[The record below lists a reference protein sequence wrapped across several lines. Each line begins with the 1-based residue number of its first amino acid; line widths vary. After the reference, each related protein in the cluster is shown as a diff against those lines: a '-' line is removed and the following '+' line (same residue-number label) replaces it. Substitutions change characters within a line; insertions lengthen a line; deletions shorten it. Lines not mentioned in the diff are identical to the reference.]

1 MKIFRYLTALVMALV
16 TFTACEQDQTDMIS
30 KDVVAPVMDEHAS
43 ILMTKPTADETV
55 SFTWKAA
62 RNLAGTVTYHLY
74 AAIDNES
81 MQLGSTEATF
91 YTLPKAALRQALL
104 DGFNKDGNENFDINV
119 YVIADNGVQS
129 VESGSVTVTCY
140 VWGDFMAPIVEIDE
154 SIPAEGLVLSDEVVD
169 AQPLLSW
176 SEAKFEAGQEVTYKI
191 EIVLPDGS
199 RVTVAEK
206 VAGTS
211 YTTTYAALNTLLLS
225 AGYAKDTQ
233 HEITFVVTA
242 FAAETPDYYAE
253 SLESEPVK
261 INITTYTPAYPEF
274 LYMVGGFN
282 GLNWKD
288 TAEQSPRLTGDP
300 NTGIYHGIVTVY
312 NGDAK
317 FFYVNPRTEAE
328 VWVGGALENSVWKL
342 DSTAA
347 AENMK
352 FSNGTYILYVDL
364 GNNTMYYRSVTKLG
378 LIGSATFNGTAGDW
392 SADVEF
398 TFNEETLAWELK
410 GLAVNNTEGAF
421 KARVN
426 GAWGDPN
433 SEEMG
438 YNFGLADTANPDLTA
453 LVHNGKDIPATV
465 IGQGTFDV
473 VMNFSGAANYAMT
486 WTLTGEAEEI
496 VPDDKVYGLCG
507 THNSWGGSA
516 DPKFVATSNAGEYVL
531 KGFEAAAG
539 NQFKIRANDEWTN
552 NWGVPSETEPVEV
565 TIGQEY
571 TLEQNGKNM
580 TLAEGCYDMYFY
592 PETGAFKV
600 VEGVPVTYNLVGSM
614 NGWNVA
620 ATDYDMTNH
629 TNGGYK
635 VFKGVSFAA
644 NDEFKIAQNHD
655 WAVSFGLPADT
666 SLVLGEAITLTSDN
680 GANIVVAE
688 AGDYDVYFHPDT
700 KVMFVVVAGADDP
713 TVAPEPEQPAE
724 DIYSIAGT
732 CNEWGETDMVK
743 AKNGFYVAAGV
754 EFAAAGE
761 FKFKK
766 NHSWDDTMC
775 WGVAEG
781 TTVTLGEP
789 IALIQP
795 GGNIFVPAGTYD
807 LYLNP
812 ATGVAYVVTAGSE
825 DPTGPAGNVSIYGLV
840 GDLNGWNAPDV
851 KFTDTGNGEHVLLG
865 QTLTAGQGFKIR
877 ANEEWND
884 AENYGISPAG
894 NVAIDTEITMT
905 LGSGSQNMSV
915 ETTGTYDLYFYPAD
929 LKLYVMTPGK
939 TPADAGEPVVP
950 PTPEK
955 DVFSIAGTCNG
966 WADTDMEEAGNG
978 VYKLAGVTFAQGDEI
993 AFKFKKNHS
1002 WDDANCWGVAEGTT
1016 VTLGEPIALIQPGGN
1031 IFVQAGTYDIYFIP
1045 ASSTAYVVTAGAND
1059 PTQGGGS
1066 ADKESIYGLVG
1077 DLNGWA
1083 APDVKFTDK
1092 GAGEHVLLGQ
1102 TLTAGQGFKIRA
1114 NEEWNDAENY
1124 GISPAG
1130 NVAID
1135 TEITMTLGSG
1145 SQNMSVETTGTY
1157 DLYFYPAD
1165 LKLYVMTPGKT
1176 PADASGPVAPP
1187 TPDPTGQ
1194 NIEVGLV
1201 GSMTGWS
1208 SDVLFAKQADGS
1220 FVIEKVSLTAEDQF
1234 KVRKAGVWDDTF
1246 NWGPEKAGVV
1256 ALNTEIDLVCGGG
1269 AQNMMVEAAGDYKIS
1284 FYPATDAAGVLP
1296 NQPAKIKLEK
1306 LATEQPATP
1315 AVLEWGNDL
1324 FETLTNRYG
1333 SGVNVEEDI
1342 DFGNGLTF
1350 TAGGGK
1356 GKFGSNDGAYRFQL
1370 GGTGNGSK
1378 CVLNLPVTGPGT
1390 LTIDI
1395 QSSGSVTDPRTVAV
1409 DVDGSRVN
1417 GDGANAIQEE
1427 RQVYTIECSAAKAG
1441 SIVQMYSTKS
1451 GINIFNIKWTPAQ

>member
-81 MQLGSTEATF
+81 LQLGSTEATF

-507 THNSWGGSA
+507 THNSWDGSA

-620 ATDYDMTNH
+620 ATDYDLTNH

-766 NHSWDDTMC
+766 NHSWADADC

-795 GGNIFVPAGTYD
+795 GGNILVPAGTYD

-894 NVAIDTEITMT
+894 NVAIDAEIKMT

-1002 WDDANCWGVAEGTT
+1002 WADADCWGVAEGTT

-1059 PTQGGGS
+1059 PTQGTTPTTAYSLVGTMNGWNV
-1066 ADKESIYGLVG
+1066 ADTTYDMIVSGSIYTIQNVTFDVEGAFKVVEEHSWDNADYGLADGVTMELGKAVQLAAESQTNIPVAAGIYDMSFDAEAKTITVTKVG
-1077 DLNGWA
+1077 DVDTSNTVYTLAGTHNGWNGSDA
-1083 APDVKFTDK
+1083 AYQFVAEGDELALK
-1092 GAGEHVLLGQ
+1092 GVVFSTAGE
-1102 TLTAGQGFKIRA
+1102 
-1114 NEEWNDAENY
+1114 
-1124 GISPAG
+1124 
-1130 NVAID
+1130 
-1135 TEITMTLGSG
+1135 
-1145 SQNMSVETTGTY
+1145 
-1157 DLYFYPAD
+1157 
-1165 LKLYVMTPGKT
+1165 
-1176 PADASGPVAPP
+1176 
-1187 TPDPTGQ
+1187 
-1194 NIEVGLV
+1194 
-1201 GSMTGWS
+1201 
-1208 SDVLFAKQADGS
+1208 
-1220 FVIEKVSLTAEDQF
+1220 F
-1234 KVRKAGVWDDTF
+1234 KVVANGASWYGGTLS
-1246 NWGPEKAGVV
+1246 NGVV
-1256 ALNTEIDLVCGGG
+1256 ALSTSGNNVAIEAGTYDMYLNVKTMELRVSA
-1269 AQNMMVEAAGDYKIS
+1269 AQTVE
-1284 FYPATDAAGVLP
+1284 P
-1296 NQPAKIKLEK
+1296 
-1306 LATEQPATP
+1306 EQPATP

-1324 FETLTNRYG
+1324 FEKLTNQYG

-1451 GINIFNIKWTPAQ
+1451 SINIFNIKWTPAQ

>member
-620 ATDYDMTNH
+620 ATDYDLTNH

-724 DIYSIAGT
+724 DVYSIAGT

-766 NHSWDDTMC
+766 NHSWDDANC

-795 GGNIFVPAGTYD
+795 GGNIVVPAGTYD

-894 NVAIDTEITMT
+894 NVAIDAEIKMT

-1002 WDDANCWGVAEGTT
+1002 WDDTMCWGVAEGTT

-1059 PTQGGGS
+1059 PTQGTTPTTAYSLVGTMNGWNV
-1066 ADKESIYGLVG
+1066 ADTTYDMIVSGSIYTIQNVTFDVEGAFKVVEEHSWDNADYGLADGVTMELGKAVQLAAESQTNIPVAAGIYDMSFDAEAKTITVTKVG
-1077 DLNGWA
+1077 DVDTSNTVYTLAGTHNGWNGSDA
-1083 APDVKFTDK
+1083 AYQFVAEGDELALK
-1092 GAGEHVLLGQ
+1092 GVVFSTAGE
-1102 TLTAGQGFKIRA
+1102 
-1114 NEEWNDAENY
+1114 
-1124 GISPAG
+1124 
-1130 NVAID
+1130 
-1135 TEITMTLGSG
+1135 
-1145 SQNMSVETTGTY
+1145 
-1157 DLYFYPAD
+1157 
-1165 LKLYVMTPGKT
+1165 
-1176 PADASGPVAPP
+1176 
-1187 TPDPTGQ
+1187 
-1194 NIEVGLV
+1194 
-1201 GSMTGWS
+1201 
-1208 SDVLFAKQADGS
+1208 
-1220 FVIEKVSLTAEDQF
+1220 F
-1234 KVRKAGVWDDTF
+1234 KVVANGASWYGGTLS
-1246 NWGPEKAGVV
+1246 NGVV
-1256 ALNTEIDLVCGGG
+1256 ALSTSGNNVAIEAGTYDMYLNVKTMELRVSA
-1269 AQNMMVEAAGDYKIS
+1269 AQTVE
-1284 FYPATDAAGVLP
+1284 P
-1296 NQPAKIKLEK
+1296 
-1306 LATEQPATP
+1306 EQPATP

-1324 FETLTNRYG
+1324 FETLTNQYG

-1395 QSSGSVTDPRTVAV
+1395 QSSGSVTDPRTIAV

>member
-81 MQLGSTEATF
+81 LQLGSTEATF

-176 SEAKFEAGQEVTYKI
+176 SEAKFEAGQDVTYKI

-225 AGYAKDTQ
+225 AGYAKDMQ

-347 AENMK
+347 AENMT

-438 YNFGLADTANPDLTA
+438 YNFGLANTANPDLTA
-453 LVHNGKDIPATV
+453 LVHNGSDIPATV
-465 IGQGTFDV
+465 VGQGTFDV

-507 THNSWGGSA
+507 DHNGWGTP
-516 DPKFVATSNAGEYVL
+516 DPKFVAAAEEGWFVL
-531 KGFEAAAG
+531 KGFEATAG
-539 NQFKIRANDEWTN
+539 GQFKVRVNDAWTEG
-552 NWGVPSETEPVEV
+552 WGVSAEVKIGET
-565 TIGQEY
+565 Y
-571 TLEQNGKNM
+571 TLSPGGMDNNLVWAESGVYDVYWNPT
-580 TLAEGCYDMYFY
+580 TLELYVTA
-592 PETGAFKV
+592 
-600 VEGVPVTYNLVGSM
+600 GVPVTYNLVGSM

-620 ATDYDMTNH
+620 ATDYDLTNH

-724 DIYSIAGT
+724 DVYSIAGT

-766 NHSWDDTMC
+766 NHSWADADC

-795 GGNIFVPAGTYD
+795 GGNIVVPAGTYD

-812 ATGVAYVVTAGSE
+812 ATDVAYVVTAGSE

-894 NVAIDTEITMT
+894 NVAIDAEIKMT

-1002 WDDANCWGVAEGTT
+1002 WADANCWGVAEGTT

-1059 PTQGGGS
+1059 PTQGTTPTTAYSLVGTMNGWNV
-1066 ADKESIYGLVG
+1066 ADTTYDMIVSGSIYTIQNVKFDVEGAFKVVEEHSWDNADYGLADGVTMELGKAVQLAAESQTNIPVAAGIYDMSFDAEAKTITVTKVG
-1077 DLNGWA
+1077 DVDTSNTVYTLAGTHNGWNGSDA
-1083 APDVKFTDK
+1083 AYQFVAEGDELALK
-1092 GAGEHVLLGQ
+1092 GVVFSTAGE
-1102 TLTAGQGFKIRA
+1102 
-1114 NEEWNDAENY
+1114 
-1124 GISPAG
+1124 
-1130 NVAID
+1130 
-1135 TEITMTLGSG
+1135 
-1145 SQNMSVETTGTY
+1145 
-1157 DLYFYPAD
+1157 
-1165 LKLYVMTPGKT
+1165 
-1176 PADASGPVAPP
+1176 
-1187 TPDPTGQ
+1187 
-1194 NIEVGLV
+1194 
-1201 GSMTGWS
+1201 
-1208 SDVLFAKQADGS
+1208 
-1220 FVIEKVSLTAEDQF
+1220 F
-1234 KVRKAGVWDDTF
+1234 KVVANGASWYGGTLS
-1246 NWGPEKAGVV
+1246 NGVV
-1256 ALNTEIDLVCGGG
+1256 ALSTSGNNVAIEAGTYDMYLNVKTMELRVSA
-1269 AQNMMVEAAGDYKIS
+1269 AQTVE
-1284 FYPATDAAGVLP
+1284 P
-1296 NQPAKIKLEK
+1296 
-1306 LATEQPATP
+1306 EQPATP

-1324 FETLTNRYG
+1324 FETLTNQYG

>member
-81 MQLGSTEATF
+81 LQLGSTEATF

-176 SEAKFEAGQEVTYKI
+176 SEAKFEAGQDVTYKI

-225 AGYAKDTQ
+225 AGYAKDMQ

-620 ATDYDMTNH
+620 ATDYDLTNH

-688 AGDYDVYFHPDT
+688 AGDYD
-700 KVMFVVVAGADDP
+700 
-713 TVAPEPEQPAE
+713 
-724 DIYSIAGT
+724 
-732 CNEWGETDMVK
+732 
-743 AKNGFYVAAGV
+743 
-754 EFAAAGE
+754 
-761 FKFKK
+761 
-766 NHSWDDTMC
+766 
-775 WGVAEG
+775 
-781 TTVTLGEP
+781 
-789 IALIQP
+789 
-795 GGNIFVPAGTYD
+795 
-807 LYLNP
+807 
-812 ATGVAYVVTAGSE
+812 
-825 DPTGPAGNVSIYGLV
+825 
-840 GDLNGWNAPDV
+840 
-851 KFTDTGNGEHVLLG
+851 
-865 QTLTAGQGFKIR
+865 
-877 ANEEWND
+877 
-884 AENYGISPAG
+884 
-894 NVAIDTEITMT
+894 
-905 LGSGSQNMSV
+905 
-915 ETTGTYDLYFYPAD
+915 
-929 LKLYVMTPGK
+929 
-939 TPADAGEPVVP
+939 
-950 PTPEK
+950 
-955 DVFSIAGTCNG
+955 
-966 WADTDMEEAGNG
+966 
-978 VYKLAGVTFAQGDEI
+978 
-993 AFKFKKNHS
+993 
-1002 WDDANCWGVAEGTT
+1002 
-1016 VTLGEPIALIQPGGN
+1016 
-1031 IFVQAGTYDIYFIP
+1031 
-1045 ASSTAYVVTAGAND
+1045 
-1059 PTQGGGS
+1059 
-1066 ADKESIYGLVG
+1066 
-1077 DLNGWA
+1077 
-1083 APDVKFTDK
+1083 
-1092 GAGEHVLLGQ
+1092 
-1102 TLTAGQGFKIRA
+1102 
-1114 NEEWNDAENY
+1114 
-1124 GISPAG
+1124 
-1130 NVAID
+1130 
-1135 TEITMTLGSG
+1135 
-1145 SQNMSVETTGTY
+1145 
-1157 DLYFYPAD
+1157 
-1165 LKLYVMTPGKT
+1165 
-1176 PADASGPVAPP
+1176 
-1187 TPDPTGQ
+1187 
-1194 NIEVGLV
+1194 
-1201 GSMTGWS
+1201 
-1208 SDVLFAKQADGS
+1208 
-1220 FVIEKVSLTAEDQF
+1220 
-1234 KVRKAGVWDDTF
+1234 
-1246 NWGPEKAGVV
+1246 
-1256 ALNTEIDLVCGGG
+1256 
-1269 AQNMMVEAAGDYKIS
+1269 
-1284 FYPATDAAGVLP
+1284 
-1296 NQPAKIKLEK
+1296 
-1306 LATEQPATP
+1306 
-1315 AVLEWGNDL
+1315 
-1324 FETLTNRYG
+1324 
-1333 SGVNVEEDI
+1333 
-1342 DFGNGLTF
+1342 
-1350 TAGGGK
+1350 
-1356 GKFGSNDGAYRFQL
+1356 
-1370 GGTGNGSK
+1370 
-1378 CVLNLPVTGPGT
+1378 
-1390 LTIDI
+1390 
-1395 QSSGSVTDPRTVAV
+1395 
-1409 DVDGSRVN
+1409 
-1417 GDGANAIQEE
+1417 
-1427 RQVYTIECSAAKAG
+1427 
-1441 SIVQMYSTKS
+1441 
-1451 GINIFNIKWTPAQ
+1451 

>member
-81 MQLGSTEATF
+81 LQLGSTEATF

-507 THNSWGGSA
+507 THNSWDGSA

-620 ATDYDMTNH
+620 ATDYDLTNH

-766 NHSWDDTMC
+766 NHSWADADC

-795 GGNIFVPAGTYD
+795 GGNILVPAGTYD

-894 NVAIDTEITMT
+894 NVAIDAEIKMT

-1002 WDDANCWGVAEGTT
+1002 WADADCWGVAEGTT

-1059 PTQGGGS
+1059 PTQGTTPTTAYSLVGTMNGWNV
-1066 ADKESIYGLVG
+1066 ADTTYDMIVSGSIYTIQNVTFDVEGAFKVVEEHSWDNADYGLADGVTMELGKAVQLAAESQTNIPVAAGIYDMSFDAEAKTITVTKVG
-1077 DLNGWA
+1077 DVDTSNTVYTLAGTHNGWNGSDA
-1083 APDVKFTDK
+1083 AYQFVAEGDELALK
-1092 GAGEHVLLGQ
+1092 GVVFSTAGE
-1102 TLTAGQGFKIRA
+1102 
-1114 NEEWNDAENY
+1114 
-1124 GISPAG
+1124 
-1130 NVAID
+1130 
-1135 TEITMTLGSG
+1135 
-1145 SQNMSVETTGTY
+1145 
-1157 DLYFYPAD
+1157 
-1165 LKLYVMTPGKT
+1165 
-1176 PADASGPVAPP
+1176 
-1187 TPDPTGQ
+1187 
-1194 NIEVGLV
+1194 
-1201 GSMTGWS
+1201 
-1208 SDVLFAKQADGS
+1208 
-1220 FVIEKVSLTAEDQF
+1220 F
-1234 KVRKAGVWDDTF
+1234 KVVANGASWYGGTLS
-1246 NWGPEKAGVV
+1246 NGVV
-1256 ALNTEIDLVCGGG
+1256 ALSTSGNNVAIEAGTYDMYLNVKTMELRVSA
-1269 AQNMMVEAAGDYKIS
+1269 AQTVE
-1284 FYPATDAAGVLP
+1284 P
-1296 NQPAKIKLEK
+1296 
-1306 LATEQPATP
+1306 EQPATP

-1324 FETLTNRYG
+1324 FEKLTNQYG

>member
-62 RNLAGTVTYHLY
+62 RNLTGTVTYHLY

-81 MQLGSTEATF
+81 LQLGSTEATF

-176 SEAKFEAGQEVTYKI
+176 SEAKFEAGQDVTYKI

-274 LYMVGGFN
+274 LYLVGGFN

-438 YNFGLADTANPDLTA
+438 YNFGLANTANPDLTA
-453 LVHNGKDIPATV
+453 LVHNGSDIPATV
-465 IGQGTFDV
+465 VGQGTFDV

-620 ATDYDMTNH
+620 ATDYDLTNH

-724 DIYSIAGT
+724 DVYSIAGT

-766 NHSWDDTMC
+766 NHSWADADC

-795 GGNIFVPAGTYD
+795 GSNIVVPAGTYD

-894 NVAIDTEITMT
+894 NVAIDAEIKMT

-966 WADTDMEEAGNG
+966 WTDTDMEEAGNG

-1059 PTQGGGS
+1059 PTQGTTPTTAYSLVGTMNGWNV
-1066 ADKESIYGLVG
+1066 ADTTYDMIVSGSIYTIQNVTFDVEGAFKVVEEHSWDNADYGLADGVTMELGKAVQLAAESQTNIPVAAGIYDMSFDAEAKTITVTKVG
-1077 DLNGWA
+1077 DVDTSNTVYTLAGTHNGWNGSDA
-1083 APDVKFTDK
+1083 AYQFVPEGDELALK
-1092 GAGEHVLLGQ
+1092 GVVFSTAGE
-1102 TLTAGQGFKIRA
+1102 
-1114 NEEWNDAENY
+1114 
-1124 GISPAG
+1124 
-1130 NVAID
+1130 
-1135 TEITMTLGSG
+1135 
-1145 SQNMSVETTGTY
+1145 
-1157 DLYFYPAD
+1157 
-1165 LKLYVMTPGKT
+1165 
-1176 PADASGPVAPP
+1176 
-1187 TPDPTGQ
+1187 
-1194 NIEVGLV
+1194 
-1201 GSMTGWS
+1201 
-1208 SDVLFAKQADGS
+1208 
-1220 FVIEKVSLTAEDQF
+1220 F
-1234 KVRKAGVWDDTF
+1234 KVVANGASWYGGTLS
-1246 NWGPEKAGVV
+1246 NGVV
-1256 ALNTEIDLVCGGG
+1256 ALSTSGNNVAIEAGTYDMYLNVKTMELRVSA
-1269 AQNMMVEAAGDYKIS
+1269 AQTVE
-1284 FYPATDAAGVLP
+1284 P
-1296 NQPAKIKLEK
+1296 
-1306 LATEQPATP
+1306 EQPATP

-1324 FETLTNRYG
+1324 FETLTNQYG

-1395 QSSGSVTDPRTVAV
+1395 QSSGAVTDPRTVAV

>member
-74 AAIDNES
+74 AAMDNES
-81 MQLGSTEATF
+81 LQLGSTEATF

-140 VWGDFMAPIVEIDE
+140 VWGDFMAPIVEVDE
-154 SIPAEGLVLSDEVVD
+154 SIPAEGLVLSDEVTD

-176 SEAKFEAGQEVTYKI
+176 SEAKFEAGQDVTYKI
-191 EIVLPDGS
+191 EIVRADGS

-225 AGYAKDTQ
+225 AGYAKDMK

-242 FAAETPDYYAE
+242 MAAETPDYYAE

-261 INITTYTPAYPEF
+261 LNITTYTPAYPEF
-274 LYMVGGFN
+274 LYLVGGFN

-288 TAEQSPRLTGDP
+288 TADQSPRLTGDP

-328 VWVGGALENSVWKL
+328 VWVGGVLENNAWTL

-398 TFNEETLAWELK
+398 AFNDETLAWELK

-438 YNFGLADTANPDLTA
+438 YNFGLANTANPDLTA
-453 LVHNGKDIPATV
+453 LVHNGSDIPATV
-465 IGQGTFDV
+465 VGQGTFDV
-473 VMNFSGAANYAMT
+473 VMDFSGAANYAMT

-507 THNSWGGSA
+507 DHNGWGTP
-516 DPKFVATSNAGEYVL
+516 DPKFVAAAEEGWFVL
-531 KGFEAAAG
+531 KGFEATAG
-539 NQFKIRANDEWTN
+539 GQFKVRVNDAWTEG
-552 NWGVPSETEPVEV
+552 WGVSAEVKIGET
-565 TIGQEY
+565 Y
-571 TLEQNGKNM
+571 TLSPGGMDNNLKWAESGIYDVYWNPT
-580 TLAEGCYDMYFY
+580 TLELYVTA
-592 PETGAFKV
+592 
-600 VEGVPVTYNLVGSM
+600 GVATTYNLVGTM
-614 NGWNVA
+614 NGWDVT
-620 ATDYDMTNH
+620 ATTYDMVNH
-629 TNGGYK
+629 TNGFK
-635 VFKGVSFAA
+635 TFKGVAFVEAGK
-644 NDEFKIAQNHD
+644 FKIAENHD
-655 WAVSFGLPADT
+655 WAVSYGLQSGA
-666 SLVLGEAITLTSDN
+666 SLELGVATTLTSEN
-680 GANIVVAE
+680 GADIGVA
-688 AGDYDVYFHPDT
+688 AGEYDVYFNPAT
-700 KVMFVVVAGADDP
+700 KVLYVVVAGADDP
-713 TVAPEPEQPAE
+713 TATPEPEQPAE

-732 CNEWGETDMVK
+732 CNEWGDTDMVK

-754 EFAAAGE
+754 EFAATGE
-761 FKFKK
+761 FKFRK
-766 NHSWDDTMC
+766 NHDWAVN
-775 WGVAEG
+775 WGLADG
-781 TTVTLGEP
+781 ATVVMGEP
-789 IALIQP
+789 MTLVQDGANLPIA
-795 GGNIFVPAGTYD
+795 AGTYD

-812 ATGVAYVVTAGSE
+812 ATGVAYVLTAGSE

-840 GDLNGWNAPDV
+840 GDLNGWAAPDV

-894 NVAIDTEITMT
+894 NVAIDAEIKMT

-966 WADTDMEEAGNG
+966 WADTDMEESGNG

-1002 WDDANCWGVAEGTT
+1002 WADANCWGVAEGTT

-1059 PTQGGGS
+1059 PTQDGGS
-1066 ADKESIYGLVG
+1066 ADQESIYGLVG
-1077 DLNGWA
+1077 DLNGWN

-1114 NEEWNDAENY
+1114 NEVWNDAENY
-1124 GISPAG
+1124 GASTGG

-1135 TEITMTLGSG
+1135 AAITLINGAG
-1145 SQNMSVETTGTY
+1145 SQNMSVATTGTY
-1157 DLYFYPAD
+1157 DLYFYPAE

-1234 KVRKAGVWDDTF
+1234 KVRKAGAWDDTF
-1246 NWGPEKAGVV
+1246 NWGPETAGVV

-1296 NQPAKIKLEK
+1296 SQPAKIKLEK

-1324 FETLTNRYG
+1324 FETLTNQYG

-1370 GGTGNGSK
+1370 GGTGNSEK
-1378 CVLNLPVTGPGT
+1378 CVLSLVVSTPGT
-1390 LTIDI
+1390 LTVDI
-1395 QSSGSVTDPRTVAV
+1395 QASGDKDTRSLEVTADGTVVSGDGWFADPAARIVYSAECTATKSGSV
-1409 DVDGSRVN
+1409 
-1417 GDGANAIQEE
+1417 IQL
-1427 RQVYTIECSAAKAG
+1427 
-1441 SIVQMYSTKS
+1441 YSKKS

>member
-1 MKIFRYLTALVMALV
+1 MKIFRYLTALVIALV

-81 MQLGSTEATF
+81 LQLGSTEATF

-176 SEAKFEAGQEVTYKI
+176 SEAKFEAGQDVTYKI

-225 AGYAKDTQ
+225 AGYAKDMQ

-282 GLNWKD
+282 GLNWKE
-288 TAEQSPRLTGDP
+288 TAETSPRLVGDP
-300 NTGIYHGIVTVY
+300 NLGIYHGIVTIWD
-312 NGDAK
+312 GEAK
-317 FFYVNPRTEAE
+317 FFFVNPRSNAE
-328 VWVGGALENSVWKL
+328 VWVGGEVANNAGTL
-342 DSTAA
+342 DTTEGAA
-347 AENMK
+347 NFK
-352 FSNGTYILYVDL
+352 FANGTYMLYVNL
-364 GNNTMYYRSVTKLG
+364 GNNSMLYRPVEALG
-378 LIGSATFNGTAGDW
+378 LIGSATFNGAVGDW
-392 SADVEF
+392 STDIEF
-398 TFNEETLAWELK
+398 TFNEEKLIWEIK

-421 KARVN
+421 KARAN
-426 GAWGDPN
+426 KAWGDPDKEN
-433 SEEMG
+433 YDERG
-438 YNFGLADTANPDLTA
+438 YNFGLADDKNPDLTA
-453 LVHNGKDIPATV
+453 LVHNGADIPATA
-465 IGQGTFDV
+465 IGQGMFDV
-473 VMNFSGAANYAMT
+473 VMDFSGAANYAMT

-507 THNSWGGSA
+507 THNDWGGSA
-516 DPKFVATSNAGEYVL
+516 DPKFVATSNVGEYVL
-531 KGFEAAAG
+531 KSFEAAAD
-539 NQFKIRANDEWTN
+539 NQFKIRANDAWTN
-552 NWGVPSETEPVEV
+552 NWGVPSEIEPVEV

-571 TLEQNGKNM
+571 TLEHNGKNM
-580 TLAEGCYDMYFY
+580 TLAEGCYDLYFY
-592 PETGAFKV
+592 PETGLFRVTK
-600 VEGVPVTYNLVGSM
+600 GVPMIFNLVGSM
-614 NGWNVA
+614 NDWDVA
-620 ATDYDMTNH
+620 TADYDMTNH

-713 TVAPEPEQPAE
+713 TLTPEPEQPAE
-724 DIYSIAGT
+724 DVYSIAGT
-732 CNEWGETDMVK
+732 CNDWGDTDMVK
-743 AKNGFYVAAGV
+743 AKNGFYVATGV

-766 NHSWDDTMC
+766 NHDWTVN
-775 WGVAEG
+775 WGLAEG
-781 TTVTLGEP
+781 AAVVIGEP
-789 IALIQP
+789 MTLVQDGANLPMQ
-795 GGNIFVPAGTYD
+795 AGTYD

-812 ATGVAYVVTAGSE
+812 ATSVAYVMTAGAE

-840 GDLNGWNAPDV
+840 GDLNGWAAPDV

-894 NVAIDTEITMT
+894 NVAIDAEIKMT

-915 ETTGTYDLYFYPAD
+915 ATTGTYDLYFYPAEK
-929 LKLYVMTPGK
+929 KLYVMTPGK
-939 TPADAGEPVVP
+939 TPADAGGPVVP
-950 PTPEK
+950 PTPEE
-955 DVFSIAGTCNG
+955 DVFSIAGSCNSWG
-966 WADTDMEEAGNG
+966 DTVLEEAGNG
-978 VYKLAGVTFAQGDEI
+978 VYKVTGVTFPQSDEI
-993 AFKFKKNHS
+993 AFKFKKNYS
-1002 WDDANCWGVAEGTT
+1002 WDDDKCWGVAEGTT

-1045 ASSTAYVVTAGAND
+1045 ASSTAYVVTAGSND
-1059 PTQGGGS
+1059 PTQGTTPTTAYSLVGTMNGWNVADTTYDMTVSGS
-1066 ADKESIYGLVG
+1066 TYTIKNVTFNVEGAFKVVEEHSWDNADYGLAEGVTMELGKAVQLAAESPTNIPVAAGIYDMSFDADAKTITVTKVG
-1077 DLNGWA
+1077 DVDTSNTVYTLAGTHNGWNGSDA
-1083 APDVKFTDK
+1083 AYQFVAEGDELALK
-1092 GAGEHVLLGQ
+1092 GVVFSTAGE
-1102 TLTAGQGFKIRA
+1102 
-1114 NEEWNDAENY
+1114 
-1124 GISPAG
+1124 
-1130 NVAID
+1130 
-1135 TEITMTLGSG
+1135 
-1145 SQNMSVETTGTY
+1145 
-1157 DLYFYPAD
+1157 
-1165 LKLYVMTPGKT
+1165 
-1176 PADASGPVAPP
+1176 
-1187 TPDPTGQ
+1187 
-1194 NIEVGLV
+1194 
-1201 GSMTGWS
+1201 
-1208 SDVLFAKQADGS
+1208 
-1220 FVIEKVSLTAEDQF
+1220 F
-1234 KVRKAGVWDDTF
+1234 KVVANGESWYGGTLS
-1246 NWGPEKAGVV
+1246 NGVV
-1256 ALNTEIDLVCGGG
+1256 ALSTSGNNVAIEAGTYDMYLNVKTMELRVSA
-1269 AQNMMVEAAGDYKIS
+1269 AQTVE
-1284 FYPATDAAGVLP
+1284 P
-1296 NQPAKIKLEK
+1296 
-1306 LATEQPATP
+1306 EQPATP
-1315 AVLEWGNDL
+1315 TVLEWGNDL
-1324 FETLTNRYG
+1324 FEQLTNQYG
-1333 SGVNVEEDI
+1333 SGVNVETDI